1 MTRLALLAALLS
13 LSGCSLPIWL
23 AAGLAVTAQAVGIA
37 DQGRDLV
44 RGTIADLHPH
54 AGRCSGQE
62 TALFV
67 AAMRDAHSEGER
79 DMLVRTWVAD
89 WRGCGGEP

>member
-1 MTRLALLAALLS
+1 MRVLALLAALLP
-13 LSGCSLPIWL
+13 LAGCSPPIWL
-23 AAGLAVTAQAVGIA
+23 AAGLGVAAQAVGVV

-44 RGTIADLHPH
+44 KGTWADLHPH
-54 AGRCSGQE
+54 TGRCSGQE
-62 TALFV
+62 TGLFV
-67 AAMRDAHSEGER
+67 AAMRDAHSDAER